1 MRVDPAGSLQ
11 SAPAKVSFL
20 RGCILLAAAL
30 VLLVPGLASAQEV
43 DRFEMSAGYSYLR
56 LDTRALG
63 LTEYTNSHGGVFGMG
78 VHLNPWLAIVADLSG
93 NYGSNGGNKFRTFYA
108 LAGPQA
114 AYRRGRSS
122 FLARGLVGGARNAV
136 SGLQATDS
144 GLAWGAGGG
153 YEYRLTPYWVLRPVQ
168 ADYIRSNTFSTTQ
181 KSLRISA
188 AIVLTFGK
196 NLNPPSP

>member
-1 MRVDPAGSLQ
+1 MRVDPAGPIQPSRLGV
-11 SAPAKVSFL
+11 KCL
-20 RGCILLAAAL
+20 RWHAWLIAAL
-30 VLLVPGLASAQEV
+30 LLIVPALAHAQEV

-63 LTEYTNSHGGVFGMG
+63 LTQYTNANGGIFGLG
-78 VHLNPWLAIVADLSG
+78 LHFTPWLAAVADLSA
-93 NYGSNGGNKFRTFYA
+93 NYGRNGGNSFRSFYA
-108 LAGPQA
+108 LTGPQV

-122 FLARGLVGGARNAV
+122 FLARGLVGEARSSV
-136 SGLQATDS
+136 SGLQATDT

-153 YEYRLTPYWVLRPVQ
+153 YEYRLTPYWVVRPVQ
-168 ADYIRSNTFSTTQ
+168 ADYIRSNTFSSTQ

-196 NLNPPSP
+196 NLNAPSP